1 MAKGWTK
8 ISTINDRINKYDDSK
23 ENRDKRD
30 NSFNLLIRNTK
41 TLSAEKIKENSEIL
55 YIKQQFENAKLLDA
69 FEHNLVKSKTAI
81 KRAIRLKKEQT
92 EKEKKEV

>member
-30 NSFNLLIRNTK
+30 NSFNLLIKNTK
-41 TLSAEKIKENSEIL
+41 TLSAEKIKENSEEL
-55 YIKQQFENAKLLDA
+55 YLQQQLEDAKLLEA
-69 FEHNLVKSKTAI
+69 FERKAVKSKTAI
-81 KRAIRLKKEQT
+81 KRALKLKKELA
-92 EKEKKEV
+92 KKENKES